1 MLKKTRTGQGLH
13 KEQIKAELRIKFGTL
28 RAFADQLGVDES
40 LIRHTLTRPQPR
52 TERLIAA
59 ALGTT
64 VETLWP
70 DRYTPEV
77 LNNKRHW
84 RRHINVSSPKS
95 STVAAQRTA
104 NFTGG
109 N

>member
-1 MLKKTRTGQGLH
+1 MAKKPRIVQGWH

-52 TERLIAA
+52 TERLIAT

-64 VETLWP
+64 PTVLWP
-70 DRYTPEV
+70 ERYTDEV
-77 LNNKRHW
+77 MENKRHW

-95 STVAAQRTA
+95 STARAARCA